1 VTTTLEVAQYYAS
14 RGWAVFPLKPKDKK
28 PLKDSNGF
36 KDATTDPEKLKAWWG
51 THPDYN
57 LGIATGETS
66 GLLVIDIDMGHDGEE
81 SLTALE
87 TEYGPMPKTI
97 TARTGGG
104 GRHLLYKMPDADI
117 RISAGKLGKGLDIRA
132 NGGYIAAAPSLH
144 PSGAR
149 YVWIDQPSKTELAA
163 APEWLVSLLL
173 SVQKREFEQVPA
185 EYQNAPLNGAVVAGS
200 RNATM
205 ASLAGTMRRRGMSEQ
220 SILSALEVE
229 NKTKCKPPLSR
240 QELDLIAKSVCRY
253 EPTAAPNMQNGE
265 RIGIEWAFCKVMF
278 EFSELVN
285 DFTHISPDLFQ
296 DENLRKFWQSMLSG
310 LSPDKAAAEA
320 GILLELEK
328 AEGNADHLDIYVAQI
343 SKFNYSDGVYKAA
356 KDLEHLA
363 KEGDVDKIHAVIDSL
378 FDNKTSTP
386 LMAKNTDESLDE
398 LEESLRNGRQFIKT
412 RIGNLDQITGGLER
426 RTLSILAA
434 RPSMGKTTLAW
445 QIARN
450 VAASGGR
457 VLFLSLEVSGVS
469 LWRKAALGLA
479 EIDSAQL
486 ENNKV
491 PQEKMEELYSEIIP
505 TLRQAYSERLF
516 IHDTP
521 PFTTGTLWK
530 ISVQTAPDL
539 IIIDHLAYV
548 EEKADNEVIRLG
560 IVTKWAKRLAKKTN
574 SHVMVLH
581 QLNRGVEQREHKEPM
596 LSDLRDSGH
605 VEQDSDTVFMPYRSD
620 YYTNSPVLMRYS
632 ETNVFIR
639 KNRDG
644 RLGVI
649 GLYMDMLHQWFY
661 RKDEIPANWQNIRL
675 DPIVKGA

>member
-1 VTTTLEVAQYYAS
+1 MTTTLEIAQYYAS

-36 KDATTDPEKLKAWWG
+36 KDATTDGEKLKAWWG
-51 THPDYN
+51 QHPDYN
-57 LGIATGETS
+57 IGIATGETS
-66 GLLVIDIDMGHDGEE
+66 GLLVIDIDFGHGGEE
-81 SLTALE
+81 SLAELQ
-87 TEYGPMPKTI
+87 TEHGEMPKTI
-97 TARTGGG
+97 SARTGGG
-104 GRHLLYKMPDADI
+104 GRHLLYKMPRSDI

-149 YVWIDQPSKTELAA
+149 YTWIDKPSETELADS
-163 APEWLVSLLL
+163 PTWLTSLLL
-173 SVQKREFEQVPA
+173 SVQKREFEQMPA
-185 EYQNAPLNGAVVAGS
+185 EYQDAPLNGAVVTGS

-220 SILSALEVE
+220 AIMSALEVE
-229 NKTKCKPPLSR
+229 NKSKCVPPLSR
-240 QELDLIAKSVCRY
+240 SELDQIAKSVCRY
-253 EPTAAPNMQNGE
+253 EPSAAPAMQNRE
-265 RIGIEWAFCKVMF
+265 RVGIEWAFCKAMF
-278 EFSELVN
+278 DLPFNVDEFSYLA
-285 DFTHISPDLFQ
+285 PDLFQ
-296 DENLRKFWQSMLSG
+296 DENLRKFWQALIASV
-310 LSPDKAAAEA
+310 PPTKAAADA

-328 AEGNADHLDIYVAQI
+328 AESNPNHLDVYAAQI
-343 SKFNYSDGVYKAA
+343 SKFSYSDGIQKAA
-356 KDLEHLA
+356 RDLEKLA
-363 KEGDVDKIHAVIDSL
+363 KTNDIEKIHAAIDAMV
-378 FDNKTSTP
+378 DGKTTTP
-386 LMAKNTDESLDE
+386 VTAKDTDESLTE

-426 RTLSILAA
+426 QTLSILAA

-479 EIDSAQL
+479 EISSADL

-491 PQEKMEELYSEIIP
+491 PQEKMEEVYSEIIP
-505 TLRQAYSERLF
+505 NLRLAYSGRLF

-530 ISVQTAPDL
+530 IATQTAPDL

-548 EEKADNEVIRLG
+548 EEKAENEVGRLG
-560 IVTKWAKRLAKKTN
+560 LITKWGKRLSKKTN
-574 SHVMVLH
+574 SHVMILH
-581 QLNRGVEQREHKEPM
+581 QLNRATEQRENKEPM

-605 VEQDSDTVFMPYRSD
+605 VEQDADTVFMPYRAD
-620 YYTNSPVLMRYS
+620 YHTLSPIPMRYS
-632 ETNVFIR
+632 DTRVFIR

-649 GLYMDMLHQWFY
+649 GIYMDMLHQWFY
-661 RKDEIPANWQNIRL
+661 RKDEIPANWQNIKL
-675 DPIVKGA
+675 DQ